1 MRSSFAFKNWLV
13 SKKVHTKGH
22 DKQSRDRKGADFIC
36 ETGPPLTDTNELARW
51 LVEQTAQDE
60 NETGSKGG

>member
-1 MRSSFAFKNWLV
+1 MRSSFAFEHCLR
-13 SKKVHTKGH
+13 SKRVYKKGH